1 MNTTKFSISIEKVA
15 QSRLEGID
23 FSKLSFGQIFS
34 DHKFNCDY
42 KEGKWQ
48 DPRIVTYGPF

>member
-15 QSRLEGID
+15 KSRLEGID

-34 DHKFNCDY
+34 DHMFICDY
-42 KEGKWQ
+42 KDGKWQ
-48 DPRIVTYGPF
+48 DPRIVPY